1 MVRILKGD
9 GKEYSND
16 EDKKT
21 EIDYM
26 KTLSQ
31 EVRLLLDSF
40 KAKGIITTLNVDEEN
55 GIVRIYSD
63 NTNEFKR
70 ALSAVSEI
78 LDLAYSTTEHHPY
91 SLLLYHSTEILR
103 SVLDAWG
110 DTLTAD
116 GLSEIAWRVDE
127 IRSNIDRI
135 SKLDYFSEPPSNNS
149 NSTSL
154 RIKKYI

>member
-1 MVRILKGD
+1 MVRVLKGD
-9 GKEYSND
+9 GNEYSN
-16 EDKKT
+16 EKDKNT
-21 EIDYM
+21 EIDHM

-31 EVRLLLDSF
+31 EVKLLLDSV

-55 GIVRIYSD
+55 GIVRIYLN
-63 NTNEFKR
+63 NTNELKR

-103 SVLDAWG
+103 SVLDSWG

-135 SKLDYFSEPPSNNS
+135 S
-149 NSTSL
+149 TSDQ
-154 RIKKYI
+154 

>member
-9 GKEYSND
+9 GNEYSKD
-16 EDKKT
+16 ENKKT
-21 EIDYM
+21 EIDPL

-31 EVRLLLDSF
+31 EVRLLLDSV

-55 GIVRIYSD
+55 GIVRIYSN
-63 NTNEFKR
+63 NTNELKR

-103 SVLDAWG
+103 SILDAWE
-110 DTLTAD
+110 DTLAAD
-116 GLSEIAWRVDE
+116 GLSEIAWRIDE

-135 SKLDYFSEPPSNNS
+135 SISD
-149 NSTSL
+149 
-154 RIKKYI
+154 R

>member
-9 GKEYSND
+9 GNEYSNE
-16 EDKKT
+16 EDKNT
-21 EIDYM
+21 EIDPM

-31 EVRLLLDSF
+31 EVKLLLDSV

-55 GIVRIYSD
+55 GIVRIYLN
-63 NTNEFKR
+63 NTNELKR

-103 SVLDAWG
+103 SVLDVWE
-110 DTLTAD
+110 DTLTTD
-116 GLSEIAWRVDE
+116 GSSEISWRVDE

-135 SKLDYFSEPPSNNS
+135 S
-149 NSTSL
+149 TSDQ
-154 RIKKYI
+154 

>member
-9 GKEYSND
+9 GNEYSKD
-16 EDKKT
+16 ENKKT
-21 EIDYM
+21 EIDPL

-31 EVRLLLDSF
+31 EVRLLLDSV

-55 GIVRIYSD
+55 GIVRIYSN
-63 NTNEFKR
+63 NTNELKR

-103 SVLDAWG
+103 SVLDAWE

-116 GLSEIAWRVDE
+116 ELSEIVWRIDE

-135 SKLDYFSEPPSNNS
+135 SISDQ
-149 NSTSL
+149 
-154 RIKKYI
+154 

>member
-9 GKEYSND
+9 GNEYSKD
-16 EDKKT
+16 ENKKT
-21 EIDYM
+21 EIDPL

-31 EVRLLLDSF
+31 EVRLLLDSV

-55 GIVRIYSD
+55 GIVWIYSN
-63 NTNEFKR
+63 NTNELKR

-103 SVLDAWG
+103 SVLDAWE

-116 GLSEIAWRVDE
+116 ELSEIVWRIDE

-135 SKLDYFSEPPSNNS
+135 SISDQ
-149 NSTSL
+149 
-154 RIKKYI
+154 

>member
-9 GKEYSND
+9 GNEYSNE
-16 EDKKT
+16 EDKNT
-21 EIDYM
+21 EVDPM

-31 EVRLLLDSF
+31 EVKLLLDSV

-55 GIVRIYSD
+55 GIVRIYSN
-63 NTNEFKR
+63 NTNELKR

-103 SVLDAWG
+103 SVLDSWG

-116 GLSEIAWRVDE
+116 GLSEIGWRIDE

-135 SKLDYFSEPPSNNS
+135 S
-149 NSTSL
+149 TSDQ
-154 RIKKYI
+154 

>member
-9 GKEYSND
+9 GNEYSNE
-16 EDKKT
+16 EDSKT
-21 EIDYM
+21 EIDHM
-26 KTLSQ
+26 KTLTE

-40 KAKGIITTLNVDEEN
+40 KAKGIITTLNIDEEN
-55 GIVRIYSD
+55 GIVRIYLN
-63 NTNEFKR
+63 NTNELKR

-116 GLSEIAWRVDE
+116 ELSEIAWRVDE
-127 IRSNIDRI
+127 IRSNIERI
-135 SKLDYFSEPPSNNS
+135 SNS
-149 NSTSL
+149 DQ
-154 RIKKYI
+154 

>member
-9 GKEYSND
+9 GNEYSNE
-16 EDKKT
+16 EDRKT
-21 EIDYM
+21 EIDHM
-26 KTLSQ
+26 KTISE
-31 EVRLLLDSF
+31 EVRLLIDSF

-55 GIVRIYSD
+55 GIVRIYLN
-63 NTNEFKR
+63 NTNELKR

-127 IRSNIDRI
+127 IRSNIERI
-135 SKLDYFSEPPSNNS
+135 SKSDQ
-149 NSTSL
+149 
-154 RIKKYI
+154 

>member
-9 GKEYSND
+9 GNEYSKD
-16 EDKKT
+16 EDRKT
-21 EIDYM
+21 ESDPL
-26 KTLSQ
+26 KTLFQ
-31 EVRLLLDSF
+31 EVGLLLDRV

-55 GIVRIYSD
+55 GILRIYSN
-63 NTNEFKR
+63 NTNELKR

-91 SLLLYHSTEILR
+91 SLLLYHTTEILR
-103 SVLDAWG
+103 SVLDAWE

-127 IRSNIDRI
+127 IKSNIVR
-135 SKLDYFSEPPSNNS
+135 FSVSDQ
-149 NSTSL
+149 
-154 RIKKYI
+154 

>member
-9 GKEYSND
+9 GNEYSKD
-16 EDKKT
+16 ENKKT
-21 EIDYM
+21 EIDPL

-31 EVRLLLDSF
+31 EVRLLLDSV

-55 GIVRIYSD
+55 GIVRIYSN
-63 NTNEFKR
+63 NTNELKR

-103 SVLDAWG
+103 SILDAWE
-110 DTLTAD
+110 DTLAAD
-116 GLSEIAWRVDE
+116 GLSEIAWRIDE

-135 SKLDYFSEPPSNNS
+135 SISDQ
-149 NSTSL
+149 
-154 RIKKYI
+154 

>member
-1 MVRILKGD
+1 MVRVLKGD
-9 GKEYSND
+9 GNEYCN
-16 EDKKT
+16 EKDKNT
-21 EIDYM
+21 EIDHM
-26 KTLSQ
+26 KTISQ
-31 EVRLLLDSF
+31 EVKLLLDSV
-40 KAKGIITTLNVDEEN
+40 KAKGIITKLNVDEEN
-55 GIVRIYSD
+55 GIVRIYLN
-63 NTNEFKR
+63 NTNELKR

-127 IRSNIDRI
+127 IRSNIERI
-135 SKLDYFSEPPSNNS
+135 RKSDQ
-149 NSTSL
+149 
-154 RIKKYI
+154 